1 MTSSHVGILHPWN
14 MSVTTSVQQSL
25 QMSVVRIQTVPRFVR
40 VDDSYRTQDRQSL
53 LKAKYCPRAM
63 PVQRF
68 VNPGQRVQAVSCTE
82 KRTQKTHVALIFD
95 L

>member
-53 LKAKYCPRAM
+53 LKAKSVSYTHLTLPTIL
-63 PVQRF
+63 
-68 VNPGQRVQAVSCTE
+68 RV
-82 KRTQKTHVALIFD
+82 
-95 L
+95 